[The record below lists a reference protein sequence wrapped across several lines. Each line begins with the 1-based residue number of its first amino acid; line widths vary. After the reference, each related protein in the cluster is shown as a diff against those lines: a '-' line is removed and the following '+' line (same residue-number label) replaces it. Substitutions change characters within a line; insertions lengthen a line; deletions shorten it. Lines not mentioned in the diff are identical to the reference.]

1 MQGKAISVKNLLS
14 FRSGESYK
22 WEENFVTRF
31 LNVNV
36 DLIYEISVFCVCLNN
51 AHWKPRSDGS
61 VSILL
66 PNM

>member
-1 MQGKAISVKNLLS
+1 MQDKAISVKNLLS

-51 AHWKPRSDGS
+51 VHWKPGSDGS

-66 PNM
+66 PNI